1 MTSAATSAGGGVTGF
16 GAGGTVS
23 RVATTVSGGPT
34 AIPGHAAA
42 AAILCSGI
50 PALGLTAGDELVARL
65 CRYLAL
71 LHRWNRR
78 MNLTAVRGMEKMA
91 RWHVLDSLSIHRH
104 LRGRVLDVGSGAG
117 LPGLPLALAL
127 PARPVTL
134 LEARARRVEFLREA
148 VRVTGA
154 SNVHVRHAR
163 AEEQKTGET
172 FDTLAVR
179 AVGSVKTV
187 LQTAGHLCAAGGSVV
202 MMKGPRAANEV
213 AAAAPM
219 RGWRFQT
226 VPLAVPGLDRR
237 RCAVIATRAKGA
249 E

>member
-1 MTSAATSAGGGVTGF
+1 VTAAATSAGGGVTGF
-16 GAGGTVS
+16 GAGATVPD
-23 RVATTVSGGPT
+23 VQTTVSGVAT
-34 AIPGHAAA
+34 TIPGHAAA
-42 AAILCSGI
+42 AAVLHSGI

-117 LPGLPLALAL
+117 LPGLPVALAL
-127 PARPVTL
+127 PALAVTL
-134 LEARARRVEFLREA
+134 LESRARRVEFLREA
-148 VRVTGA
+148 VRATGA
-154 SNVHVRHAR
+154 SNVHVLHAR
-163 AEEQKTGET
+163 AEDRKTEK

-179 AVGSVKTV
+179 AVGSVKAV
-187 LQTAGHLCAAGGSVV
+187 LQSAGHLCAAHGSVV

-213 AAAAPM
+213 AAAANM
-219 RGWRFQT
+219 RGWHLET
-226 VPLAVPGLDRR
+226 VALAVPGLDRR
-237 RCAVIATRAKGA
+237 RCAVIATRAKGG